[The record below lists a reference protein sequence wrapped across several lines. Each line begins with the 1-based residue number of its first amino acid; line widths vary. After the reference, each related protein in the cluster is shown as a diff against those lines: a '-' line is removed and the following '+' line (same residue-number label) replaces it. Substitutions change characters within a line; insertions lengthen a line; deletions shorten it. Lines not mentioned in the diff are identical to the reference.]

1 MRVGSLEA
9 YRVNIQGLSNNIH
22 HFDYHF
28 GDEFFRK
35 YGADLVSSGD
45 IKAQVSLDKHETFI
59 EGNFDLK
66 GSIKLVCD
74 RSLDVF
80 DYPIAID
87 RKIIFKFGH
96 EPGEVSDEIIVI
108 DFNTVS
114 LELGQFM
121 YEFINLAVPMKK
133 LHPRFEQDDEEEEGI
148 IYSSETENKEEETDP
163 RWDKLKNLNKN
174 K

>member
-1 MRVGSLEA
+1 MEA
-9 YRVNIQGLSNNIH
+9 YRVNIQGLSNTLH
-22 HFDYHF
+22 HFDYQF

-35 YGADLVSSGD
+35 YGADLVSAGN
-45 IKAQVSLDKHETFI
+45 IKALVTLDKHETFI
-59 EGNFDLK
+59 EANFSLT
-66 GSIKLVCD
+66 GTIKLVCD
-74 RSLDVF
+74 RSLDEF

-87 RKIIFKFGH
+87 RKVIFKFGH

-121 YEFINLAVPMKK
+121 YEFISLAVPMKK
-133 LHPRFEQDDEEEEGI
+133 LHPRFEQDDEAEEGI
-148 IYSSETENKEEETDP
+148 IYSSGTEDKKDEIDP
-163 RWDKLKNLNKN
+163 RWEKLKNLNKN

>member
-1 MRVGSLEA
+1 MEA
-9 YRVNIQGLSNNIH
+9 YRVNIQGLSNTIH

-45 IKAQVSLDKHETFI
+45 IRAQVSLDKHETFI

-74 RSLDVF
+74 RSLDEF

-108 DFNTVS
+108 DFNTVG

-133 LHPRFEQDDEEEEGI
+133 LHPRFEQDDEAEEGI
-148 IYSSETENKEEETDP
+148 IYSSETEDKKDETDP

>member
-74 RSLDVF
+74 RSLDEF

-114 LELGQFM
+114 LELGQYM

-148 IYSSETENKEEETDP
+148 IYSSETEDKEEETDP